1 MISEEEKINSEI
13 KAHMFKALAHP
24 MRIYFLEKLKEKPW
38 CVCEL
43 AQEAEIPKSAASKH
57 LSQLKDAGLI
67 EMNKNGIRV
76 EYHIIAPE
84 IIDFILFAE
93 KTVIN
98 NRKKMLGI
106 K

>member
-1 MISEEEKINSEI
+1 
-13 KAHMFKALAHP
+13 
-24 MRIYFLEKLKEKPW
+24 
-38 CVCEL
+38 
-43 AQEAEIPKSAASKH
+43 
-57 LSQLKDAGLI
+57 
-67 EMNKNGIRV
+67 MNKNGIRV